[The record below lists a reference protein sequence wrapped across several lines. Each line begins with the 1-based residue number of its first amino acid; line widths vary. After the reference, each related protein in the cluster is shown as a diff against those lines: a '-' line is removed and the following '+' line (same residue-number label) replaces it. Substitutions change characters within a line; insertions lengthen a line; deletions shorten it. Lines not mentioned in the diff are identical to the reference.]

1 MKRIVCEWINLSFV
15 RRTTATLLPLFAILG
30 AALFSVAN
38 WFRGPYVI
46 YYIDNFV
53 PFNAAREISGYA
65 SAWNDL
71 LGTGETNGSNLFIL
85 PFLGYFRVVQ
95 VLGLPVWLGQ
105 FLLFFLLFG
114 GSGVSC
120 YFLLRYILSASWTP
134 GSIATVAATSGA
146 ILYMFNPYNLFFTWT
161 DGMPFLGIM
170 MAFMPLFT
178 LSLWRITEYPARRPF
193 SLAWLGV
200 FVVSASMTFLGN
212 VPYILSP
219 VVIALAIMVVRLLE
233 VASSWAN
240 LVRRVGLCVGLIGL
254 ILAVNAWWLV
264 PEFLLA
270 NSPTYLGSIPLTLN
284 QNYAYYVA
292 DVSPSSILAV
302 MSFGGIDGA
311 YAGSQIFDSLYL
323 TSSPFL
329 FLGLGLFA
337 WIVVGLVI
345 LPKSAHRSRPLH
357 IGVVLALLIVF
368 ALAANVGPG
377 SQIVGWL
384 VRNSSFWSPFLRYP
398 YAGLGAL
405 IAFLF
410 SLGVALSMMA
420 IATQARDLFNRS
432 RSGAIG
438 GVDSQRLSDLVRHPR
453 HTRDDTH
460 LAAALAV
467 VVLITVGLFSFPLVT
482 GDVVPNKLIG
492 VSGSPTRVQVPSYE
506 ETLADFL
513 SANSPPYKDLLYPPG
528 LLLVHQD
535 WAHGYVGGPLL
546 PDLSGIQTVFS
557 PNAITLDQNALLP
570 AITYFGI
577 AGQSTGNFSAL
588 LTMLGVKY
596 VVVDPTISSLFTSA
610 FSADSAIAYLSS
622 QPDLIRV
629 GNFSPAVVFENSNP
643 LPPVFAS
650 SQVQEVTLMPQ
661 GQESNL
667 LPDLCESLAGGP
679 SLGSGLI
686 APPYGSVTCSPGNRT
701 LSGVYLRPP
710 GNFSNGTFL
719 RGPGFPSVSNTI
731 AFGAN
736 MPLGQTDH
744 YLEINIST
752 MRQTG
757 VSIYLSNYTLL
768 NVTNIGTGA
777 LNSAFPVL
785 PVNSSDTLGP
795 DEYSGNLSLLVDL
808 HDTNGFS
815 GDWPILYTVL
825 NYVLFSIYPVKDGK
839 AIPLVDMKNEIG
851 FNLTAL
857 RLVSARWSFD
867 SPGFDPHTTLIVA
880 NQSVESSLLSAGPMT
895 LPRISFTRLGSSEYE
910 VQVRNA
916 SGPFVLNLGQTFDPS
931 WIIRAQHG
939 LLSSSEHFEGDLYLN
954 SWLINPA
961 EHNFS
966 LELYYTPQTALNN
979 TAFGSYAF
987 PFTGIVLIMVGV
999 EIKRR
1004 RRAE

>member
-1 MKRIVCEWINLSFV
+1 M
-15 RRTTATLLPLFAILG
+15 
-30 AALFSVAN
+30 
-38 WFRGPYVI
+38 I

-71 LGTGETNGSNLFIL
+71 LGMGESNGSNLFIL
-85 PFLGYFRVVQ
+85 PFLGYFRIMQ
-95 VLGLPVWLGQ
+95 VWGLPVWLGQ

-114 GSGVSC
+114 GSGISC
-120 YFLLRYILSASWTP
+120 YFLLRYILSASRTT
-134 GSIATVAATSGA
+134 GSIMTVAATSGA

-170 MAFMPLFT
+170 MAFMPLFI

-193 SLAWLGV
+193 SLAWLGM

-219 VVIALAIMVVRLLE
+219 VAIAVALMLVRLLQ
-233 VASSWAN
+233 VASSRTD
-240 LVRRVGLCVGLIGL
+240 LIRRVGLCVGLISL

-270 NSPTYLGSIPLTLN
+270 NSPAYIGSTPLTLS

-311 YAGSQIFDSLYL
+311 YAGSQMFDSLYL

-329 FLGLGLFA
+329 FLGLGLFV
-337 WIVVGLVI
+337 WIAVGLVI
-345 LPKSAHRSRPLH
+345 LPKAAHRLRPLH
-357 IGVVLALLIVF
+357 TGVVLSLLIVF
-368 ALAANVGPG
+368 ALVANVGPG

-384 VRNSSFWSPFLRYP
+384 VQNSSFWSPFLRYP

-410 SLGVALSMMA
+410 SLGLALSMA
-420 IATQARDLFNRS
+420 TIATQVRELFSRS
-432 RSGAIG
+432 RSGVIG
-438 GVDSQRLSDLVRHPR
+438 GVDSQSVSNSVRDPR
-453 HTRDDTH
+453 YARDGT
-460 LAAALAV
+460 LAVAALAV
-467 VVLITVGLFSFPLVT
+467 VVLFTVGLFSFPLVT

-506 ETLADFL
+506 ESLADFL

-546 PDLSGIQTVFS
+546 PALSGIQTVFS
-557 PNAITLDQNALLP
+557 PDALTMDQSALLP
-570 AITYFGI
+570 PITYFGI

-596 VVVDPTISSLFTSA
+596 VVVDPTISSLFTNV
-610 FSADSAIAYLSS
+610 FSASSAIAYLSS
-622 QPDLIRV
+622 QPDLMRV

-643 LPPVFAS
+643 LPPVFAT
-650 SQVQEVTLMPQ
+650 SQVQDVTLSPQ
-661 GQESNL
+661 GPESNL
-667 LPDLCESLAGGP
+667 MPALCDSLAGGP

-686 APPYGSVTCSPGNRT
+686 APPYGSVTCSPSSRT

-731 AFGAN
+731 PFGVN
-736 MPLGQTDH
+736 MSLGQTDH
-744 YLEINIST
+744 FLEVNIST

-768 NVTNIGTGA
+768 NATNIGTGA
-777 LNSAFPVL
+777 LNSALPVL
-785 PVNSSDTLGP
+785 PSSSSDILGP

-808 HDTNGFS
+808 HDTNGLS
-815 GDWPILYTVL
+815 GDWPIVYTVL
-825 NYVLFSIYPVKDGK
+825 NYVLFSIFPVKDGK
-839 AIPLVDMKNEIG
+839 SIPLVDMKNEIG

-857 RLVSARWSFD
+857 KLVSARWSFA

-880 NQSVESSLLSAGPMT
+880 NQSVESSLSSAGPMS
-895 LPRISFTRLGSSEYE
+895 LPRISFTKLDSSEYE

-916 SGPFVLNLGQTFDPS
+916 SGPFVLNLGQTYDPS
-931 WIIRAQHG
+931 WIIRAQG
-939 LLSSSEHFEGDLYLN
+939 GSLSSSEHFEGDLYLN
-954 SWLINPA
+954 SWLIYPA

-966 LELYYTPQTALNN
+966 LDLYFTPQTALNN
-979 TAFGSYAF
+979 TAFGSYVF
-987 PFTGIVLIMVGV
+987 PLAGIVLIMVGV
-999 EIKRR
+999 VIKRR
-1004 RRAE
+1004 RLVG